1 MFSHQSSTMIIDA
14 NCAIP
19 NQNSTT
25 PKQRKRQRGSSFS
38 TTSEEFVPEFSC
50 LKRTLSAPTK
60 KHPRMLATIVQTP
73 PTSSPPSMGLR
84 IGDISKICVII
95 MCVTF
100 LACIGL
106 HEFDHMHIF
115 SPSYLQQGFCISNL
129 GQSRTIQSH
138 AISFYAD
145 ALTAMGMVC
154 LVYLGRR
161 RGMCAASLN
170 PISKNAVSL
179 LGHGCGHLYLAIQ
192 TDDTNG
198 AARVFEGL
206 SGTGQCIAFAAFTAV
221 WYGFMRDSRRSVTT
235 ALSLP
240 SCTMLLKSSSSL
252 RGSSSRTF
260 SWPCC

>member
-170 PISKNAVSL
+170 PISKK
-179 LGHGCGHLYLAIQ
+179 
-192 TDDTNG
+192 
-198 AARVFEGL
+198 GL